1 MYLGIEIG
9 GTKLQLGV
17 GRGDG
22 KLIALERAEV
32 ERSQGA
38 QAIRERIQS
47 IAHTLAA
54 KHAITRVGIGFGGP
68 IDTGRGRTITS
79 HQVAGWDDF
88 PLVEWI
94 ADQLSLPAVLGND
107 ADVAALAEARY
118 GAGRGANP
126 VFYVTVGTGIG
137 GGLIV
142 DGSIYRGSGA
152 GAGEIGHLRPGLD
165 AVDAHQTVEAL
176 AAGPAIAAAGG
187 AANAKLVAER
197 AALGDAKS
205 IAAFKRSTD
214 ALGWAIAQTLTLVA
228 PEVVVVGG
236 GVALAGETLFYA
248 PLREA
253 VERYVFPP
261 LRGKYR
267 IAAPELGE
275 EMVVHGAIALACA
288 V

>member
-22 KLIALERAEV
+22 TLIALERAEI

-38 QAIRERIQS
+38 KAIRDRIES
-47 IAHTLAA
+47 IARMLIERHD
-54 KHAITRVGIGFGGP
+54 ITRTGIGFGGP
-68 IDTGRGRTITS
+68 IDAERGRTVTS
-79 HQVAGWDDF
+79 HQVGGWDDF

-94 ADQLSLPAVLGND
+94 AEKLSLPAVLGND

-126 VFYVTVGTGIG
+126 VFYVTAGTGVG

-142 DGSIYRGSGA
+142 DGRIYRGSGA
-152 GAGEIGHLRPGLD
+152 GASEIGHLRPGLD
-165 AVDAHQTVEAL
+165 AIDAHQTVEAL
-176 AAGPAIAAAGG
+176 AAGPAIAKAGG
-187 AANAKLVAER
+187 DANAKTVAER
-197 AALGDAKS
+197 AATGDAKA
-205 IAAFKRSTD
+205 IAAFKRSADT
-214 ALGWAIAQTLTLVA
+214 LGWAIAQTLTLVA

-236 GVALAGETLFYA
+236 GVTLAGEMLFYT

-261 LRGKYR
+261 LRGTYR
-267 IAAPELGE
+267 ILPPMLGE
-275 EMVVHGAIALACA
+275 EMVVHGAIALACD
-288 V
+288 